1 MLGANA
7 SSTMKKIPIL
17 DIFSKRHFVNEGDI
31 LPRVS
36 VYGIYQNGREVLMVK
51 DSKSKKWE
59 FPGGGVDGGENLE
72 QTLVREFVEETGLKP
87 IGFNTTT
94 PFFIATE
101 LFFDVA
107 SSRAWNSKRLFF
119 MVEKIQ
125 GKHKKNGNCDDVEIS
140 EFVEI
145 PKLVKSS
152 NNTVAKI
159 IQKMVADQNL
169 FHSDNQKVILQQ

>member
-1 MLGANA
+1 M
-7 SSTMKKIPIL
+7 
-17 DIFSKRHFVNEGDI
+17 
-31 LPRVS
+31 
-36 VYGIYQNGREVLMVK
+36 GISWRR
-51 DSKSKKWE
+51 SRWRR
-59 FPGGGVDGGENLE
+59 ENLE

-94 PFFIATE
+94 FFIATE

-119 MVEKIQ
+119 MVEKNTRKVQ
-125 GKHKKNGNCDDVEIS
+125 KNGNCDDVEIS

-159 IQKMVADQNL
+159 IQKWL
-169 FHSDNQKVILQQ
+169 LIKTIPF